1 MKQHLLTGIVA
12 ASLLAASGA
21 YAQTKQELVQ
31 QVIQIEQPSIEGL
44 ARSVVEEPAMQI
56 SQISQQILQTQI
68 PEEKR
73 EALAKSVSAEIQ
85 KYVNE
90 ATPLVRDRAL
100 KLAPTT
106 VGPLLES
113 NFTEDELKQLIAWLQ
128 SPVNKKYGEI
138 AGQLQN
144 ALLEKVVNDSRAQ
157 VDPKIATME
166 QNVGKLLGVRNG
178 PAGNAAPANGAAS
191 KPAAPVKK

>member
-31 QVIQIEQPSIEGL
+31 QVIQIQQPSIEGL

-68 PEEKR
+68 PEDKR

-166 QNVGKLLGVRNG
+166 QNVGKLLGVRTG

>member
-1 MKQHLLTGIVA
+1 
-12 ASLLAASGA
+12 
-21 YAQTKQELVQ
+21 
-31 QVIQIEQPSIEGL
+31 
-44 ARSVVEEPAMQI
+44 MQI

>member
-31 QVIQIEQPSIEGL
+31 QVIQIQQPSIEGL

>member
-31 QVIQIEQPSIEGL
+31 QVIQIQQPSIEGL

-178 PAGNAAPANGAAS
+178 PAGNAAPANGAALS
-191 KPAAPVKK
+191 LIHI

>member
-31 QVIQIEQPSIEGL
+31 QVIQIQQPSIEGL

-144 ALLEKVVNDSRAQ
+144 ALLEKV
-157 VDPKIATME
+157 
-166 QNVGKLLGVRNG
+166 
-178 PAGNAAPANGAAS
+178 
-191 KPAAPVKK
+191 